1 MRAAE
6 SLAVK
11 ESSIFSSRWR
21 ESVTV
26 SLHERFATSLP
37 NAMREQESL
46 IGLGAENLTPGR
58 SARNSGFS
66 KQPSFGDSTSSESE
80 E

>member
-58 SARNSGFS
+58 SARKSS
-66 KQPSFGDSTSSESE
+66 KKPSFGDSTSSESE

>member
-1 MRAAE
+1 MRAAD

-37 NAMREQESL
+37 NAIREQESL
-46 IGLGAENLTPGR
+46 IDLGAENLTPGR
-58 SARNSGFS
+58 SARNSS
-66 KQPSFGDSTSSESE
+66 KKPSFGDSTSSESE